1 MWATDRDSVSAWA
14 DEEDIPAVERG
25 AWRSQIWIA
34 VVLGLL
40 LPGLP
45 LASLTLFDWNQRPVI
60 ASAPIFP
67 SGAID
72 PSPPAPLPE
81 SAAAPED
88 PALPT
93 LSGRTIAAR
102 SAQTARTPDVTSASG
117 PQWLTGFVN
126 DVRQSLSSSWADR
139 RSQPSVMPE
148 PGGHR

>member
-1 MWATDRDSVSAWA
+1 MQAIDRDRITTWA
-14 DEEDIPAVERG
+14 DAEDIPADERG

-45 LASLTLFDWNQRPVI
+45 LAALTLFDWNQRPAI
-60 ASAPIFP
+60 AIAPTFP

-72 PSPPAPLPE
+72 SSSP
-81 SAAAPED
+81 AAAVPGDE
-88 PALPT
+88 PLATPT
-93 LSGRTIAAR
+93 GRTTATRAP
-102 SAQTARTPDVTSASG
+102 QTAVTNGVEVDSR

-126 DVRQSLSSSWADR
+126 EVRRSISSSWADR
-139 RSQPSVMPE
+139 RSQPPTVSE